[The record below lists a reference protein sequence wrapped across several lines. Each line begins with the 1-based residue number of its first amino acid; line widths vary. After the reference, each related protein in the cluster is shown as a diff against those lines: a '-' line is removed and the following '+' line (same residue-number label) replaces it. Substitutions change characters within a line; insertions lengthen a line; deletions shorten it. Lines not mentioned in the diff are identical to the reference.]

1 MRQYET
7 MFVLHPGLDGD
18 AINEWV
24 TRFQGVVAQNGGTIM
39 RLQEIGKRRLAYEI
53 EGVREGYYVLLN
65 FTGSTQLVGELGRV
79 MKISEPVLRFLT
91 VRPE

>member
-7 MFVLHPGLDGD
+7 MFVLHPSLDGD
-18 AINEWV
+18 AVNEWV
-24 TRFQGVVAQNGGTIM
+24 TRFQGVVAQNGGTIT

-53 EGVREGYYVLLN
+53 AGVREGYYVLLN
-65 FTGSTQLVGELGRV
+65 FTGSTQLVRELERV

-91 VRPE
+91 VRSE